1 LRKRWPAK
9 RILGYVGVLTACFVA
24 GVVAGWTP
32 IASRIDDYAVDW
44 MFNLSPPV
52 ASAAPAALI
61 LAIDDATFNAMGG
74 VRHYR
79 SMLASGLELLAPA
92 HPKLVA
98 IDFILE
104 DAGDPAEDARLA
116 HAMAATPNLLLAADL
131 VDKHWEDPLPLF
143 RAHAAAL
150 GHVKPD
156 EESRDGVT
164 REIPLEKRTDKERHW
179 ALSLEAFRLFQGAR
193 ILESPDDLQ
202 IGATLIPARVQNNR
216 PLRVLYTQKIPALS
230 LQELATEPNKAGR
243 FTGRAVFFG
252 VTSLSAADDRVQTP
266 FSKISGVE
274 ANAEAFE
281 TLRRGHFLTPASN
294 LSVLAVCASVAI
306 LAGLIFAF
314 LPGPPAWL
322 SGGALLAGAHVLLFA
337 LFRQGVLFPWFAT
350 LSSTWLTVAGA
361 ASYQYFVV
369 RRQLRR
375 SENERTRYQEAIH
388 FVAHEMRTPLTAI
401 QGSSEL
407 MGRYNLNEVK
417 RKQIAEMINSE
428 SKRLSRM
435 IQTFLDVE
443 RLSDGQM
450 ELKREPFEA
459 RQIFESCLDRVSP
472 IAERKNIRIE
482 REGDIEGALMG
493 DRELMEYALY
503 NLLTNAVK
511 YSPPET
517 EVRVSGRLEGGHVR
531 LSVRDQGIG
540 MDSKELKK
548 IFQKFYRT
556 RRAEASGEAG
566 TGIGLSLVDQIVVH
580 HGGRVEV
587 TSEPGKGSCFTVVLP
602 ASEPARKAPRLS
614 VSRD

>member
-1 LRKRWPAK
+1 MRKRWSA
-9 RILGYVGVLTACFVA
+9 RLILGYVGVLAACFAA

-52 ASAAPAALI
+52 ASKQPAAVI
-61 LAIDDATFNAMGG
+61 LAIDDATFNKMGG

-79 SMLASGLELLAPA
+79 GMLASGLERLATA
-92 HPKLVA
+92 RPKLVA

-104 DAGDPAEDARLA
+104 DAGDPTEDARLA
-116 HAMAATPNLLLAADL
+116 RAMTATPNLILAADL
-131 VDKHWEDPLPLF
+131 VGGKWEDPLPIF

-164 REIPLEKRTDKERHW
+164 REIPLEKRTDSERHW
-179 ALSLEAFRLFQGAR
+179 ALSLEAFCLFQGAR

-202 IGATLIPARVQNNR
+202 IGGTLIPARHENNR
-216 PLRVLYTQKIPALS
+216 PLRVLYTRNIPKIS
-230 LQELATEPNKAGR
+230 LQALVNGASAAGE

-281 TLRRGHFLTPASN
+281 TLRRGRFLTPASN
-294 LSVLAVCASVAI
+294 LAVLGVCAAVAI

-314 LPGPPAWL
+314 LPGLPAWL
-322 SGGALLAGAHVLLFA
+322 SGGALLAGAHGLLFA

-350 LSSTWLTVAGA
+350 LSSTWLTIAGA

-369 RRQLRR
+369 RRQLTR

-459 RQIFESCLDRVSP
+459 RQILDSCLDRVAP
-472 IAERKNIRIE
+472 IAERKNIRLE
-482 REGDIEGALMG
+482 REGEIEGVLTG

-511 YSPPET
+511 YSPPDT
-517 EVRVSGRLEGGHVR
+517 EVRVSGRKEGGQVR
-531 LSVRDQGIG
+531 VSVRDQGIG

-556 RRAEASGEAG
+556 QRAEASGEAG
-566 TGIGLSLVDQIVVH
+566 TGIGLSLVEQIVVH
-580 HGGRVEV
+580 HGGRIEV
-587 TSEPGKGSCFTVVLP
+587 TSAPGKGSCFTVVLP
-602 ASEPARKAPRLS
+602 ASEGARKAPTLS